1 MQIAVAELN
10 RLLSNDIESGI
21 ISKLLKGLTT
31 CEKCEQ
37 DSFAGADDVF
47 STKNKSHGEI
57 ADGWN

>member
-37 DSFAGADDVF
+37 DSFAGADDV
-47 STKNKSHGEI
+47 SPQK
-57 ADGWN
+57 